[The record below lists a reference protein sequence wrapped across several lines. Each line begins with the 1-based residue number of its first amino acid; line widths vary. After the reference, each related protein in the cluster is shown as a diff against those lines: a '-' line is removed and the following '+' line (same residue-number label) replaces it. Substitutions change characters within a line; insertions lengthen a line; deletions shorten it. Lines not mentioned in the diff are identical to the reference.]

1 MGLKI
6 VAMPSGFVKG
16 VRGSAVTFMRNN
28 DKEFELSML
37 MFAVLG
43 GEHPV
48 MVDTG
53 TPPVDYVREH
63 HGYHSFERPDEH
75 EPRRVL
81 AEHGIDPADVRTVIF
96 THLHWDHC
104 SNTDLFPNATF
115 YVQAE
120 ELRFAIDPIPV
131 FRKAYERLP
140 TNEPSWLPVLRRF
153 QTVDGEREIV
163 PGISVVPLPGHTPGS
178 QGVLVE
184 TDEGRFLLAG
194 DCIDRYENW
203 EGDATLDHIPVGSFT
218 NLHAYMDS
226 IALIEK
232 LNCEVIPSHDPR
244 VLARKV
250 FG

>member
-6 VAMPSGFVKG
+6 VAMPSGFVKD

-163 PGISVVPLPGHTPGS
+163 PGISVVPLPATPPAPRAS
-178 QGVLVE
+178 SSRPTKV
-184 TDEGRFLLAG
+184 AS
-194 DCIDRYENW
+194 CSP
-203 EGDATLDHIPVGSFT
+203 ATASTGT
-218 NLHAYMDS
+218 RTGKATR
-226 IALIEK
+226 
-232 LNCEVIPSHDPR
+232 PSTTSRSGPSPTCTR
-244 VLARKV
+244 TWTASP
-250 FG
+250 